1 MSIEVMSGSG
11 EHQPPTGV
19 TQTGMKA
26 VTLTSTGEQVSAEE
40 VLQRIG
46 SERIQGLSMR
56 VDDLYAQVAGGAIA
70 NTDQAGEALSNL
82 RTARDKELE
91 DPRQFDEAE
100 YLVNL
105 VQYQINHS
113 ASIQQVRNWSYTW
126 GVVVFIYGVFWLLVF
141 GAGIAVSALGLVD
154 QWLTDLALDEQTITT
169 ASALF
174 LSVTSGGLG
183 AVMGLLYS
191 LNKHAA
197 IQQDFDRQFLL
208 WYYVQPFLGMLMGV
222 IVNLFL
228 FAGVF
233 LVDATGPA
241 IQAIGAL
248 LAIATAFRQNYVYAW
263 LESLLRGFERR
274 ASAAEERRE
283 AEAPKPEV
291 QPVTPAA
298 PAGEAQ
304 GSPAGVG

>member
-1 MSIEVMSGSG
+1 
-11 EHQPPTGV
+11 V
-19 TQTGMKA
+19 T
-26 VTLTSTGEQVSAEE
+26 
-40 VLQRIG
+40 
-46 SERIQGLSMR
+46 
-56 VDDLYAQVAGGAIA
+56 
-70 NTDQAGEALSNL
+70 
-82 RTARDKELE
+82 
-91 DPRQFDEAE
+91 
-100 YLVNL
+100 
-105 VQYQINHS
+105 
-113 ASIQQVRNWSYTW
+113 
-126 GVVVFIYGVFWLLVF
+126 VFIYGVFWLLVF
-141 GAGIAVSALGLVD
+141 GAGIAVSAFGLVGRWLTSLGLS
-154 QWLTDLALDEQTITT
+154 EQIITT
-169 ASALF
+169 ASGLF

-228 FAGVF
+228 LAGVI

-241 IQAIGAL
+241 VQAIGAL

-274 ASAAEERRE
+274 AVAAEERKE
-283 AEAPKPEV
+283 VPAEAPPPVV